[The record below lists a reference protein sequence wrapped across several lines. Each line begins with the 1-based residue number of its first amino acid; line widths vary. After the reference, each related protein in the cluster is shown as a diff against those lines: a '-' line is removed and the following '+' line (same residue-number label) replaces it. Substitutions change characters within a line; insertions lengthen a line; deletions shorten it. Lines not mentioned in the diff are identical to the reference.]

1 MHLIFQNFFQKNL
14 LEYALI
20 NFKDS
25 ERSIISSSPTTSI
38 YSAMYRLIEQLR
50 KFGLNNIHFDDI
62 SKHSEF
68 IALRKAL
75 DTGIPSDLS
84 IFHSI

>member
-1 MHLIFQNFFQKNL
+1 M
-14 LEYALI
+14 EYALI